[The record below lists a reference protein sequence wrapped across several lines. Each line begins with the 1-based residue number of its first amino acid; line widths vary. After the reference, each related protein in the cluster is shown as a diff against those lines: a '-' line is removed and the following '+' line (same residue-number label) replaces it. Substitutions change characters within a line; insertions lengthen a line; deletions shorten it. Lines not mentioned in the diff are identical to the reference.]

1 MKRTL
6 DFVHN
11 ILNFT
16 QNNLNFRILQ
26 EKKTNLNKLNN
37 NPRVYVNT
45 KQSNFSNTT
54 KKNKIKHYQHKS
66 A

>member
-26 EKKTNLNKLNN
+26 EKKPNLNN

-54 KKNKIKHYQHKS
+54 KKNKNKSHLHKVPS
-66 A
+66 

>member
-26 EKKTNLNKLNN
+26 EKKNQFEQQPTCLRK
-37 NPRVYVNT
+37 YKT
-45 KQSNFSNTT
+45 
-54 KKNKIKHYQHKS
+54 I
-66 A
+66 

>member
-26 EKKTNLNKLNN
+26 EKKTNLNN

-54 KKNKIKHYQHKS
+54 KKKK
-66 A
+66 